1 MISKRQQL
9 ILKAIVE
16 EFVKTA
22 EPVGSKIISKMK
34 GLEFSSATIR
44 NEMVVLEEAGL
55 ILKTHTSSGRIP
67 SEKGYR
73 LYVKLLLES
82 KDYKKI
88 SFPLIDQIFTNANLS
103 REDAIKETMSKVTE
117 LTNYA
122 TLVLGASGYNSIIKK
137 LEFVKISENQ
147 AVLIL
152 VTDKGYVESK
162 KIFIPDSLKANDLE
176 KITKVLND
184 ILYNCPIFDIDRTLN
199 EKIGEENIRDA
210 LEYYDE
216 VVGVLV
222 RTFTQMAQDKYFLS
236 GQSNILKE
244 PEFQNP
250 DKMKLLLDALENQE
264 ILRVVNLNHDGVT
277 VKIGTENI
285 IEAMHNCTVIT
296 IPFEDNTGEKGAIA
310 VIGPTRMEYYKIIP
324 LLEYIAKNIKNIK

>member
-1 MISKRQQL
+1 MISKRQQI

-22 EPVGSKIISKMK
+22 EPVGSKVISKMK

-44 NEMVVLEEAGL
+44 NEMVVLEEEGL

-73 LYVKLLLES
+73 LYVKLLLEN
-82 KDYKKI
+82 KDYKK
-88 SFPLIDQIFTNANLS
+88 SNFPIIDEIFSNSNIS
-103 REDAIKETMSKVTE
+103 REEAIKETMTKVTE

-122 TLVLGASGYNSIIKK
+122 TLVLGASGYKSIIKK
-137 LEFVKISENQ
+137 LEFVKISEKQ

-162 KIFIPDSLKANDLE
+162 KIYIPESLNASDLE
-176 KITKVLND
+176 KTTKVLND

-199 EKIGEENIRDA
+199 EKFGEDSVRDA

-216 VVGVLV
+216 LVSVLV
-222 RTFTQMAQDKYFLS
+222 MTFSQMAQDKYFLS
-236 GQSNILKE
+236 GQSNILNE
-244 PEFQNP
+244 PEFKNLN
-250 DKMKLLLDALENQE
+250 KVKLLLDAIENQE
-264 ILRVVNLNHDGVT
+264 ILRVVNLSEQGVT
-277 VKIGTENI
+277 VKIGTENTV
-285 IEAMHNCTVIT
+285 EAMRDCTVIT
-296 IPFEDNTGEKGAIA
+296 IPFEDDTGEKGAIA
-310 VIGPTRMEYYKIIP
+310 VIGPTRMEYYKVIP
-324 LLEYIAKNIKNIK
+324 LLEYIAKNIRKIK

>member
-67 SEKGYR
+67 SEEGYR
-73 LYVKLLLES
+73 LYVKLLLEN
-82 KDYKKI
+82 KDYKKT

-222 RTFTQMAQDKYFLS
+222 RTFTQWLKI
-236 GQSNILKE
+236 NIFIWPK
-244 PEFQNP
+244 
-250 DKMKLLLDALENQE
+250 
-264 ILRVVNLNHDGVT
+264 
-277 VKIGTENI
+277 
-285 IEAMHNCTVIT
+285 
-296 IPFEDNTGEKGAIA
+296 
-310 VIGPTRMEYYKIIP
+310 
-324 LLEYIAKNIKNIK
+324 